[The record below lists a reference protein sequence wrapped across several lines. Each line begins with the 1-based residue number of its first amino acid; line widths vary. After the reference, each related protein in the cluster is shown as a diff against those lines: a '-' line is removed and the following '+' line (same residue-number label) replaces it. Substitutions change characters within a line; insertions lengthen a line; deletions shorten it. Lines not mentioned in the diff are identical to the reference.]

1 MVSNLV
7 DAKGNEIKTHK
18 IPVVEYKEFVF
29 PMESVKPE
37 DLTPIG
43 EKGVD
48 PLRVIHEL
56 RASTKELR
64 QKWTLLA
71 AGLCIL
77 AKKNPE
83 LKEFVDAIGLVIKD
97 LNEKVLYEPKS

>member
-1 MVSNLV
+1 MGSKLV
-7 DAKGNEIKTHK
+7 DAKGNEIKTYK

-29 PMESVKPE
+29 PMESVRPE
-37 DLTPIG
+37 DLTPIVK
-43 EKGVD
+43 KGVD

-83 LKEFVDAIGLVIKD
+83 LKEFIDSIGLVVRDI
-97 LNEKVLYEPKS
+97 NEKVLYEPKS